1 MDYYDKMIN
10 KTFEGVRP
18 DLKEQFLSLVSR
30 LSPENLHCDGEIS
43 MAEAKRKYRVIM
55 SEWESLENQ
64 AGKKID
70 PHELV

>member
-70 PHELV
+70 PNELV